1 MRRSSFN
8 KLRGLLAVK
17 GCYLFLLMAVVGSLL
32 AVPSSAFAKPHVG
45 IEPSATVIATATTMP
60 TATTAIFIDIS
71 QDAVGKFIY
80 PHDIKSQDLKS
91 GDMLDFVVNGLVAT
105 GKYEGNNQVLFNGHS
120 LKLIFTNNGMSSPI
134 LDLQP
139 LSMSFIGSRDCQVNM
154 QKTAF
159 VCLAKVSSRKNA
171 QSNLNWIAYADFS
184 NKVAFNPPYGSL
196 PPGQSV
202 TVAVSVPIDACT
214 PGLFYFQ
221 GFRNTHTISWACN
234 PKPAGNP

>member
-1 MRRSSFN
+1 MNNSLDRLVES
-8 KLRGLLAVK
+8 LAVK
-17 GCYLFLLMAVVGSLL
+17 GRYLLLLMAVVGSLL

-45 IEPSATVIATATTMP
+45 IKPSATVIATATP

-71 QDAVGKFIY
+71 QDAIGKFMY
-80 PHDIKSQDLKS
+80 PHDIRSIDLKS
-91 GDMLDFVVNGLVAT
+91 GDMLDFTVNGLVET

-120 LKLIFTNNGMSSPI
+120 LKLIVTNDVKPPPI

-139 LSMSFIGSRDCQVNM
+139 LSMSFIGSRDCQKNM

-159 VCLAKVSSRKNA
+159 VCQAKVSSRKDA

-184 NKVAFNPPYGSL
+184 NNVVFNPSYGSL

-202 TVAVSVPIDACT
+202 TVAVSVPINACT

-221 GFRNTHTISWACN
+221 GPRNTHTISWACN
-234 PKPAGNP
+234 PKPAGTP